1 MSAGRCS
8 SRAASFPAP
17 AIRALDDELYLGWPP
32 ERVVDLHGWR
42 CGLDRGATRRPNSVW
57 PFAWQ
62 PHRPLAAGIQ
72 AAERLYREAGL
83 RPCFRITR
91 AAAPGELPQ
100 ALADRGYS
108 REGAS
113 HVLVAETGSTGAAPP
128 RGTGVTL
135 SLDERPSAGWLAC
148 YEDGL
153 ASAAEGKAVRG
164 LLARIAAPHVFAA
177 VALDGR
183 TASTALAIATRTC
196 VQISA
201 VRTLPACRRRG
212 LAEHVLS
219 ALQDWARALGARRL
233 ALMVEAT
240 NAPALALYRKAG
252 FRRAY
257 DYHYLATAQP

>member
-1 MSAGRCS
+1 MSAGLCP
-8 SRAASFPAP
+8 SRAASFPA
-17 AIRALDDELYLGWPP
+17 AAMRALDGELYLGWPP

-57 PFAWQ
+57 PIAWR

-91 AAAPGELPQ
+91 AAAPVELAQ
-100 ALADRGYS
+100 ALAARGYA

-113 HVLVAETGSTGAAPP
+113 HVLVTETGSTGVAPP
-128 RGTGVTL
+128 RRSGL
-135 SLDERPSAGWLAC
+135 ALALDERPSAGWLAC
-148 YEDGL
+148 YEEGL
-153 ASAAEGKAVRG
+153 LSEAEGIALRG
-164 LLARIAAPHVFAA
+164 LLARIEPLHVFAA
-177 VALDGR
+177 VTVDSR
-183 TASTALAIATRTC
+183 TASTALAVATKTC

-201 VRTLPACRRRG
+201 VRTLPACRRLG
-212 LAEHVLS
+212 LAEGVLS
-219 ALQDWARALGARRL
+219 AIADWARAQGAQHL

-257 DYHYLATAQP
+257 DYHYLATAAR